1 MAQDIRRLFKEEQ
14 QDSLLKMSEGHE
26 ARFLEKLD
34 NALPVETSI
43 KKRLP
48 VLQIAASIVILISL
62 GFGASN
68 FFGTSE
74 ITPTEIVETQ
84 NPSKDGQ
91 LKSLGDISPD
101 FKKVEDYYLAHI
113 NIELSKVKQTPENK
127 DLFDGYVVRLAELNQ
142 EYKRLSVELTNHGPN
157 ELTVSAL
164 IDNLKLR
171 LNLMYRLK
179 EQLNDLTTS
188 EDKKSRT

>member
-84 NPSKDGQ
+84 NPSK
-91 LKSLGDISPD
+91 
-101 FKKVEDYYLAHI
+101 
-113 NIELSKVKQTPENK
+113 
-127 DLFDGYVVRLAELNQ
+127 
-142 EYKRLSVELTNHGPN
+142 
-157 ELTVSAL
+157 
-164 IDNLKLR
+164 
-171 LNLMYRLK
+171 
-179 EQLNDLTTS
+179 
-188 EDKKSRT
+188 